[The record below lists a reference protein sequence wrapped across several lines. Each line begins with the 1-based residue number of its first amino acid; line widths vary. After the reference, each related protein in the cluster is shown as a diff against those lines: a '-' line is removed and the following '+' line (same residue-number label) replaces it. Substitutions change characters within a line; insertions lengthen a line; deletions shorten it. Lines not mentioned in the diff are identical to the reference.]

1 MRKITTQAIRAFLDG
16 DNFKLSNTKVSY
28 CEHEET
34 SYLYLFNNL
43 IAKLDHY
50 NKELTITTAGWNTTT
65 TRERLNGL
73 PRVDVS
79 QNNWQLY
86 LNGQPWDGELTT
98 IKL

>member
-1 MRKITTQAIRAFLDG
+1 MRKITIQAIRAFLNG

-28 CEHEET
+28 CEHKET

-43 IAKLDHY
+43 IAKLDHH

-73 PRVDVS
+73 PRVDVY
-79 QNNWQLY
+79 QINWQLY
-86 LNGQPWDGELTT
+86 LNGQPWDGKLTT